1 VNAPHSRRSAKS
13 EKRASVWTAVASAPL
28 CPEIQ
33 EEQSFPIPASTQVE
47 RVAIFISQGM
57 TLMTDQSD
65 HLHQPVLTVARKDAA
80 ILREDFT
87 VQQAL
92 DAIRQQGIG
101 EKIVYFYVV
110 DATGRLAGVL
120 PTRQLLTAPLERRL
134 SELMLRRVVAIPH
147 TATVLEVCEAFVL
160 HKFLAFPVVDESR
173 KIVGVVD
180 VGLLT
185 EEAFDIAEREQ
196 TDALFE
202 SIGFRV
208 SRVRDAS
215 PLRAF
220 RFRFPWLLATIGSG
234 TICAL
239 LASAYEVTL
248 AKSIV
253 LAFFL
258 TMILGLAESVSIQ
271 SMTVTI
277 QALRT
282 ARPSLGWFVR
292 AFRREAGTAVL
303 LGTACGT
310 VVGLIVW
317 LWQGAGMAAF
327 AIGSSILLALCA
339 ACLLGLSVPTVLHA
353 LRLDPKV
360 AAGPVT
366 LAFTDIFTLLF
377 YFSLAALLL

>member
-1 VNAPHSRRSAKS
+1 
-13 EKRASVWTAVASAPL
+13 
-28 CPEIQ
+28 
-33 EEQSFPIPASTQVE
+33 VE
-47 RVAIFISQGM
+47 
-57 TLMTDQSD
+57 LTDKQD
-65 HLHQPVLTVARKDAA
+65 HLHQPVLAVARKDAA
-80 ILREDFT
+80 ILPEEFT

-92 DAIRQQGIG
+92 DAIRQRGVG

-110 DATGRLAGVL
+110 DADERLAGVL

-134 SELMLRRVVAIPH
+134 SELMIRRVVAIPD
-147 TATVLEVCEAFVL
+147 TATVLEACEAFVL
-160 HKFLAFPVVDESR
+160 HRFLALPVVDESR

-196 TDALFE
+196 TNALFE

-208 SRVRDAS
+208 SQVHGVS

-234 TICAL
+234 TLCAL
-239 LASAYEVTL
+239 LASVYAVTL

-258 TMILGLAESVSIQ
+258 ALVLGLGESVSIQ

-277 QALRT
+277 QALRA
-282 ARPSLGWFVR
+282 ARPSFGWYVR
-292 AFRREAGTAVL
+292 AFRREAGTALL
-303 LGTACGT
+303 LGAGCGT

-317 LWQGAGMAAF
+317 LWRGTGLAGF
-327 AIGSSILLALCA
+327 AIGTSILLALCA
-339 ACLLGLSVPTVLHA
+339 ACFFGLSVPAALHA
-353 LRLDPKV
+353 LRLDPKI

>member
-1 VNAPHSRRSAKS
+1 M
-13 EKRASVWTAVASAPL
+13 
-28 CPEIQ
+28 
-33 EEQSFPIPASTQVE
+33 SFVGFVVYFLRVE
-47 RVAIFISQGM
+47 
-57 TLMTDQSD
+57 LTDQQA
-65 HLHQPVLTVARKDAA
+65 HLHQPVLAVARKDAA
-80 ILREDFT
+80 VLREDFT

-92 DAIRQQGIG
+92 DAIRQRGVG

-110 DATGRLAGVL
+110 DTADRLAGVL

-134 SELMLRRVVAIPH
+134 SELMIRRVVAIPH
-147 TATVLEVCEAFVL
+147 TATVLEACEAFVM

-196 TDALFE
+196 TSALFE

-208 SRVRDAS
+208 SQVHDAS

-234 TICAL
+234 TLCAL

-253 LAFFL
+253 LTFFF
-258 TMILGLAESVSIQ
+258 TMVLGLAESVSVQ

-282 ARPSLGWFVR
+282 TRPSLGWFVR

-303 LGTACGT
+303 LGGACGT

-317 LWQGAGMAAF
+317 LWRGAALAGI

-339 ACLLGLSVPTVLHA
+339 ACFFGLTIPAALHA
-353 LRLDPKV
+353 LRLDPKI

>member
-1 VNAPHSRRSAKS
+1 
-13 EKRASVWTAVASAPL
+13 
-28 CPEIQ
+28 
-33 EEQSFPIPASTQVE
+33 
-47 RVAIFISQGM
+47 M
-57 TLMTDQSD
+57 TLTPDKPD
-65 HLHQPVLTVARKDAA
+65 HLQQPVLAVARHDAA
-80 ILREDFT
+80 VLREDFT

-92 DAIRQQGIG
+92 DAIRQKGVG

-110 DATGRLAGVL
+110 DAHDRLAGVL
-120 PTRQLLTAPLERRL
+120 PTRQLLTAPLAKRL
-134 SELMLRRVVAIPH
+134 AELMIRRVVAIPH
-147 TATVLEVCEAFVL
+147 TATVLEACEAFVL
-160 HKFLAFPVVDESR
+160 NKFLAFPVVDDER
-173 KIVGVVD
+173 KIVGIVD

-185 EEAFDIAEREQ
+185 DEAFDIAEREQ

-208 SRVRDAS
+208 SQVRDAS

-234 TICAL
+234 LLCAL
-239 LASAYEVTL
+239 LASAYAVTL
-248 AKSIV
+248 VKSIV

-258 TMILGLAESVSIQ
+258 TLILGLGESVSIQ
-271 SMTVTI
+271 SMTLTI

-282 ARPSLGWFVR
+282 TPPSLGWYLR

-310 VVGLIVW
+310 MVGLTVW
-317 LWQGAGMAAF
+317 LWRGTGMAGL

-339 ACLLGLSVPTVLHA
+339 ACFFGLTIPAILHA

-366 LAFTDIFTLLF
+366 LAFTDLFTLLF
-377 YFSLAALLL
+377 YFTLAALLL

>member
-1 VNAPHSRRSAKS
+1 
-13 EKRASVWTAVASAPL
+13 
-28 CPEIQ
+28 
-33 EEQSFPIPASTQVE
+33 
-47 RVAIFISQGM
+47 
-57 TLMTDQSD
+57 MTDKPD
-65 HLHQPVLTVARKDAA
+65 HLQQPVLAVARKDAA

-92 DAIRQQGIG
+92 DAIRQRGIG

-110 DATGRLAGVL
+110 DVNDRLVGVL
-120 PTRQLLTAPLERRL
+120 PTRQLLTASLERRL
-134 SELMLRRVVAIPH
+134 SELMVRRVATISH
-147 TATVLEVCEAFVL
+147 TATVLEACEAFVL
-160 HKFLAFPVVDESR
+160 HKFLAFPVVDDSQ

-208 SRVRDAS
+208 SQVRDAS
-215 PLRAF
+215 PVRAF

-234 TICAL
+234 LLCAL
-239 LASAYEVTL
+239 LASAFEVTL
-248 AKSIV
+248 AKSII

-258 TMILGLAESVSIQ
+258 TLILGLGESVSIQ

-282 ARPSLGWFVR
+282 MQPSLGWYVR
-292 AFRREAGTAVL
+292 SFRREAGTAVL
-303 LGTACGT
+303 LGTGCGT
-310 VVGLIVW
+310 LVGLVVW
-317 LWQGAGMAAF
+317 LWRGAGIAGF
-327 AIGSSILLALCA
+327 AIGASILLALCA
-339 ACLLGLSVPTVLHA
+339 ACFFGLTVPALLHA